1 MAARELGKEFRIRI
15 DVARRLGAIAIRTTE
30 DALEGYWEEH
40 DEGRGEGWQELPCY
54 QNDKTEALKLFTIMS
69 EKRLGPELSGYVPS
83 DSTETPEE
91 DAGRT
96 YYAHTSDASGFSFH
110 ESIEDSPERAIALL
124 FIKAIEKPLQSLDR
138 AFAMDYI
145 RQTYNVPAKIGGK
158 VKFGSNKGM
167 IIGADGAHLIID
179 VDGKVGRY
187 HPEWHL
193 NYLDAEE
200 TS

>member
-1 MAARELGKEFRIRI
+1 MAARDLGKEFRIRI

-40 DEGRGEGWQELPCY
+40 DEGRGEGWQELPDY
-54 QNDKTEALKLFTIMS
+54 QNDKAEVLKLFTVMS
-69 EKRLGPELSGYVPS
+69 EKRLGPALFGWVPCK
-83 DSTETPEE
+83 DNENP
-91 DAGRT
+91 DRGQT
-96 YYAHTSDASGFSFH
+96 YYAYTSDSSGDPVH
-110 ESIEDSPERAIALL
+110 EANGDSPERAIALL
-124 FIKAIEKPLQSLDR
+124 FIEAIENPLQSVDR
-138 AFAMDYI
+138 AYAMDYI

-158 VKFGSNKGM
+158 VKFGSNKGK

-200 TS
+200 TA

>member
-40 DEGRGEGWQELPCY
+40 DEGRGEGWQELPDY
-54 QNDKTEALKLFTIMS
+54 QNDKAEALKLFTVMS
-69 EKRLGPELSGYVPS
+69 EQRLWPTISGSTPDAALKTTE
-83 DSTETPEE
+83 DS
-91 DAGRT
+91 
-96 YYAHTSDASGFSFH
+96 YHAHTSDDSGSVAH
-110 ESIEDSPERAIALL
+110 EAHGDSPERAIALL
-124 FIKAIEKPLQSLDR
+124 FIEAIENPLQSLDR

-158 VKFGSNKGM
+158 VKFGSNKGT

-187 HPEWHL
+187 HPGWHL